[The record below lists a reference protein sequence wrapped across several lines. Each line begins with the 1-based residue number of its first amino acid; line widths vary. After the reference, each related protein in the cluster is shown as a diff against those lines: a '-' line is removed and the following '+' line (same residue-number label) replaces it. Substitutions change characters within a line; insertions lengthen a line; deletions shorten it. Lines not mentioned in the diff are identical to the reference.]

1 MLYSTAAGVVSICYL
16 NTFGETPCVYN
27 SLGRRESNA
36 LGDHRFVIATP
47 SALSPICIVR
57 SLGCMCSHGRRAL
70 PIQSREERIQTH
82 LSARRSATEAEGRKQ
97 VGMEQPQRAKK
108 NRHETNRFIYRKH
121 RRVSVWIKTSRRTYS
136 APQLKVRIIFIPAA
150 FIVDNSIRFL
160 SLLWENVIFGELKQE
175 EERKRKGLMIA
186 GCAEVVTKP
195 RGQQLTKM

>member
-1 MLYSTAAGVVSICYL
+1 MRSVTIGLSSLPNRRSRPFVSCGRLAACARTADGHL
-16 NTFGETPCVYN
+16 RYN
-27 SLGRRESNA
+27 QEKKEYKLIYRRAAARQKRREENRWEWNN
-36 LGDHRFVIATP
+36 HN
-47 SALSPICIVR
+47 VR
-57 SLGCMCSHGRRAL
+57 
-70 PIQSREERIQTH
+70 
-82 LSARRSATEAEGRKQ
+82 
-97 VGMEQPQRAKK
+97 KK

-160 SLLWENVIFGELKQE
+160 SLLWENVLFGELQQE

-195 RGQQLTKM
+195 RGQQLTKMYNITVGNQEGTKKDALIV